1 MWFGISY
8 FFYHFYFFPF
18 FYTST
23 ILITV
28 LYVNNDDQ
36 VIKKIFNYLT
46 IPSLIIAYYYTI
58 PKYNYYIIL
67 YFILHWFGVICFDNK
82 QIYYF
87 GFICFWIGNIINA
100 QQIYI
105 NIKYF
110 NNLTFLYI
118 ISLTFPIII
127 FYGTIKFSK
136 YMNKIFHL
144 IFYIYIF
151 PTYLMVIISI
161 KIFLE
166 DYNLINAILI
176 IGCLFNIASN
186 LYTFCFNFCY
196 NFKLSSFKIMS
207 TYLIGQFLIVNWYCL
222 SIYNN

>member
-1 MWFGISY
+1 MLFGISY

-18 FYTST
+18 FYASS

-28 LYVNNDDQ
+28 LYVNDDQ
-36 VIKKIFNYLT
+36 IIKKFLNYFT

-58 PKYNYYIIL
+58 PKYNNNVII
-67 YFILHWFGVICFDNK
+67 YFLFHWFSEICFNNK
-82 QIYYF
+82 QTYF
-87 GFICFWIGNIINA
+87 FKFICFWIGNIINA

-105 NIKYF
+105 KIKYF
-110 NNLTFLYI
+110 NNLTFSYI
-118 ISLTFPIII
+118 ILITFPIII

-136 YMNKIFHL
+136 YINDIFHI

-161 KIFLE
+161 KIFFE

-176 IGCLFNIASN
+176 IGCIFNIASN

-222 SIYNN
+222 NIYNN